1 MIMRMFIMLVLVSLV
16 LGGIFGF
23 IVIKGRMIK
32 QYMMAGGEPLQTVST
47 LVASKQD
54 WLPQLEAVGSLRALQ
69 GVDLTSE
76 LPGIVADI
84 YFQQGKP
91 VKAGEPLLQLRSY
104 DDQARLKALIATAK
118 LAQLTYQRSQAQFNV
133 KAISQQTLDNDKA
146 NLDIA
151 LANVAAQQALLD
163 KKLIRAPFDGQL
175 GVRAVDVGQYLVAGT
190 AITTLQA
197 LDNLFVD
204 FLMPQQA
211 LPNVT
216 IGQSVQVITD
226 AYAGQTFTGVI
237 SVINPKVDL
246 NTRNVQIRATLK
258 NPGHKLLPG
267 MYAKVLVNTG
277 AAQAFITL
285 PRTAISF
292 SPYGA
297 TVYLVKDNG
306 KDDKG
311 SGKLMAKQAFVTTG
325 ASRGDQIAVIQGV
338 STGDQVVTSGQV
350 KLHNGSPVRINNSI
364 QPSNESNPK
373 PVDQ

>member
-1 MIMRMFIMLVLVSLV
+1 MMMRMFIMLVLVSLV

-23 IVIKGRMIK
+23 ISFKGRMIK

-47 LVASKQD
+47 LVASQQD

-76 LPGIVADI
+76 LPGIVAEI
-84 YFQQGKP
+84 YFQQGKS

-104 DDQARLKALIATAK
+104 DDQARLKALTATAK

-175 GVRAVDVGQYLVAGT
+175 GVRAIDVGQYLLAGT

-211 LPNVT
+211 LSSVA
-216 IGQSVQVITD
+216 IGQPVEVKTD
-226 AYAGQTFTGVI
+226 AYAGQAFTGVI
-237 SVINPKVDL
+237 SVINPKIDL

-311 SGKLMAKQAFVTTG
+311 NGKLMAKQAFVTTG
-325 ASRGDQIAVIQGV
+325 ASRGDQIAVTQGV
-338 STGDQVVTSGQV
+338 HVGDQVVTSGQV
-350 KLHNGSPVRINNSI
+350 KLHNGSPVRINNSV

-373 PVDQ
+373 PIDQ

>member
-1 MIMRMFIMLVLVSLV
+1 MIKRMLIMLVLVGLV

-23 IVIKGRMIK
+23 ISFKGRMIK

-47 LVASKQD
+47 LEADQQD

-69 GVDLTSE
+69 GVELTSE

-91 VKAGEPLLQLRSY
+91 VKAGEPLLQLRCY
-104 DDQARLKALIATAK
+104 DDQARLKSLTATAK

-163 KKLIRAPFDGQL
+163 KKLIRAPFTGQL
-175 GVRAVDVGQYLVAGT
+175 GVRAVDVGQYLAAGT

-211 LPNVT
+211 LSSVA
-216 IGQSVQVITD
+216 IGQAVQVKTD
-226 AYAGQTFTGVI
+226 AYVGQEFTGVI

-267 MYAKVLVNTG
+267 MYAKVLVSTG
-277 AAQAFITL
+277 AAQAFVTL

-297 TVYLVKDNG
+297 TVYLIKGNG

-311 SGKLMAKQAFVTTG
+311 NDKLMAKQTFVTTG
-325 ASRGDQIAVIQGV
+325 ASRGDQIAVTQGV
-338 STGDQVVTSGQV
+338 SVGDQVVTSGQV
-350 KLHNGSPVRINNSI
+350 KLHNGSPVRINNSV
-364 QPSNESNPK
+364 QPSNDSNPK
-373 PVDQ
+373 PIDQ

>member
-1 MIMRMFIMLVLVSLV
+1 
-16 LGGIFGF
+16 
-23 IVIKGRMIK
+23 
-32 QYMMAGGEPLQTVST
+32 
-47 LVASKQD
+47 
-54 WLPQLEAVGSLRALQ
+54 
-69 GVDLTSE
+69 
-76 LPGIVADI
+76 
-84 YFQQGKP
+84 
-91 VKAGEPLLQLRSY
+91 
-104 DDQARLKALIATAK
+104 
-118 LAQLTYQRSQAQFNV
+118 
-133 KAISQQTLDNDKA
+133 
-146 NLDIA
+146 
-151 LANVAAQQALLD
+151 
-163 KKLIRAPFDGQL
+163 
-175 GVRAVDVGQYLVAGT
+175 
-190 AITTLQA
+190 
-197 LDNLFVD
+197 
-204 FLMPQQA
+204 
-211 LPNVT
+211 
-216 IGQSVQVITD
+216 
-226 AYAGQTFTGVI
+226 
-237 SVINPKVDL
+237 
-246 NTRNVQIRATLK
+246 VQIRATLK

>member
-1 MIMRMFIMLVLVSLV
+1 MIKRMLIMLVLVGLV

-23 IVIKGRMIK
+23 ISFKGRMIK

-47 LVASKQD
+47 LEAGQQD
-54 WLPQLEAVGSLRALQ
+54 WLPQLEAVGSIRALQ
-69 GVDLTSE
+69 GVELTSE

-104 DDQARLKALIATAK
+104 DDQARLKALTATAK

-163 KKLIRAPFDGQL
+163 KKLIRAPFSGEL
-175 GVRAVDVGQYLVAGT
+175 GVRAVDVGQYLLAGT

-211 LPNVT
+211 LPNVA
-216 IGQSVQVITD
+216 IGQAVQVKTD
-226 AYAGQTFTGVI
+226 AYAGQAFTGVI

-267 MYAKVLVNTG
+267 MYAKVLVSTG
-277 AAQAFITL
+277 AAQAFVTL

-297 TVYLVKDNG
+297 TVYLVKGNG

-311 SGKLMAKQAFVTTG
+311 NDKLIAKQTFVTTG
-325 ASRGDQIAVIQGV
+325 ASRGDQIAVTQGV
-338 STGDQVVTSGQV
+338 SVGDQVVTSGQV
-350 KLHNGSPVRINNSI
+350 KLHNGSPVRINNSV
-364 QPSNESNPK
+364 QPSNDSNPK
-373 PVDQ
+373 PIDQ